1 MLLLRHILVATD
13 FSPIS
18 IAPLRHALGIARRY
32 HSRVTLLHVIDGSF
46 FGITAPDAIAA
57 DTDCALRDG
66 GELIAHLD
74 KEGIAQGL
82 KLDFTARVGPAS
94 ETVLDVIGEKQ
105 ADLLVLGTH
114 GRSGLGKLVLGSV
127 AQKAFREALCP
138 VLTVGPKAAHST
150 SSGAEAMHF
159 LVPTDLSGASMN
171 AIQHGVS
178 LAKATGGDLTLL
190 HVLDPHTK
198 RNVDT
203 AKILA
208 EVESQV
214 DQFLNKH
221 PGAAGRIRCRLEF
234 GAPAQ
239 SIVKVAEQSHPDLI
253 VMGLRAWSPDGQPP
267 WRTAYDVVIQA
278 PCPVVSMKT
287 PLRTTTDSSGENSK

>member
-18 IAPLRHALGIARRY
+18 ITALRHALGIAKRC
-32 HSRVTLLHVIDGSF
+32 HSAVTLLHVIDGSF
-46 FGITAPDAIAA
+46 FGITAPDAIAV
-57 DTDCALRDG
+57 DTECALRDG
-66 GELIAHLD
+66 EELIAQLER
-74 KEGIAQGL
+74 EGMVQGL
-82 KLDFTARVGPAS
+82 KLDFTAKVGPAG
-94 ETVLDVIGEKQ
+94 ETVLDAIGEKQ

-114 GRSGLGKLVLGSV
+114 GRSGLRKLVLGSV
-127 AQKAFREALCP
+127 AEKAFREAPCP
-138 VLTVGPKAAHST
+138 VLTVGPKAARST
-150 SSGAEAMHF
+150 LSGAESRHF
-159 LVPTDLSGASMN
+159 LVPTDLSGASRI
-171 AIQHGVS
+171 ALQYSVS
-178 LAKATGGDLTLL
+178 LAEATGGDLTLL

-214 DQFLNKH
+214 DQFLNRH
-221 PGAAGRIRCRLEF
+221 PGAAGRVRCRLEF

-239 SIVKVAEQSHPDLI
+239 SIVEVAEQSHSDLI
-253 VMGLRAWSPDGQPP
+253 VMGLRAWSPEGQPL

-287 PLRTTTDSSGENSK
+287 PLLTTTDSRGENSK